1 MENIIII
8 LYYSRENHTK
18 MLAKRFL
25 DIFREFIPENFRL
38 EMLDAKNLNEIDYE
52 KLKKSAGLIIGSPDY
67 FGYVSGYIKIF
78 FDNIYPERFLFE
90 HRPVIGFITH
100 GGGGKAEKKMQE
112 LFSFLNFDF
121 VDPIIS
127 VKLDKITSKI
137 ETQIQKNCL
146 KMLKLIQ
153 EKKK

>member
-52 KLKKSAGLIIGSPDY
+52 KLKKKCRI
-67 FGYVSGYIKIF
+67 
-78 FDNIYPERFLFE
+78 NNRF
-90 HRPVIGFITH
+90 
-100 GGGGKAEKKMQE
+100 
-112 LFSFLNFDF
+112 S
-121 VDPIIS
+121 
-127 VKLDKITSKI
+127 
-137 ETQIQKNCL
+137 
-146 KMLKLIQ
+146 
-153 EKKK
+153 